1 MVKGKSNVLHAKVKA
16 GLLIVVTVETS
27 QNPNRWIECAVT
39 VVIVLVM
46 LIEVSPCLKHTTR
59 Q

>member
-1 MVKGKSNVLHAKVKA
+1 MVKGKSNVQHAKVKV

-27 QNPNRWIECAVT
+27 KNPNRGVSCPVT
-39 VVIVLVM
+39 VVMALVR
-46 LIEVSPCLKHTTR
+46 LIEVSPCLKHITR